1 MEWLLPAILLL
12 IVGYTILAYNKM
24 VRMRNTFQNAFRQID
39 VMLKQRHDM
48 VPQLVATV
56 KGYASHEQDTLTKV
70 IEARNQ
76 AEQLRAG
83 ITTDDA
89 KNMLALGQAE
99 GLLGKA
105 MGGIFALSEAYPELK
120 ADGAFRDLM
129 EQLTSIESRVAA
141 SRRGYNNTVLEF
153 NNVIETFPTN
163 ILANMFN
170 FRRANELEF
179 DDREAIQAA
188 PKVEF

>member
-39 VMLKQRHDM
+39 VILKQRHDM

-70 IEARNQ
+70 IDARNQ

-105 MGGIFALSEAYPELK
+105 MSGIFALSEAYPELK